1 MIMMWFNT
9 EHQKCII
16 IITNTPKKKVTKS
29 CFYGW
34 KINPQSHVKQWD
46 RVCVINTYFNVWLM
60 QIQGKISRGDDKRG
74 RVLLMFLLHV
84 DKNNA
89 KKGTKR
95 GVLNRFNQ
103 VESIMLI

>member
-1 MIMMWFNT
+1 
-9 EHQKCII
+9 
-16 IITNTPKKKVTKS
+16 
-29 CFYGW
+29 
-34 KINPQSHVKQWD
+34 
-46 RVCVINTYFNVWLM
+46 M

-95 GVLNRFNQ
+95 G
-103 VESIMLI
+103 SLIGLTKWNLLC